1 MIVGLLV
8 IAVAVTLLPLFVKKV
23 GDSLEIFLFAAGVA
37 AVTVTSQWSGALVL
51 DALQAPLKITLAV
64 LVASILFHFIQ
75 EPLERGITSLRTR
88 VGPTVLVVVI
98 VALVGLLSSFLT
110 AIIASLIMV
119 ETVSRLKLDRKAET
133 RIVVLACFSIGLG
146 AALTPFGEPLAAVAV
161 TKLAGE
167 PYHADTWFLLRNLW
181 MYVIPGIALV
191 SAASVF
197 FLRPSSAEEV
207 PVPREE
213 RETFL
218 SAIVRTLKVYIFVVG
233 LILLG
238 AGFTPLIDRYIGSV
252 SFLALFWANI
262 TSAVLDNA
270 TLTAAEIVPSMQM
283 HQIVAALMGL
293 LIAGG
298 MLVPGNIPNIIAAGR
313 LKIDSREWAR
323 VGVPVGMVMMIA
335 MFVVLLVKA

>member
-1 MIVGLLV
+1 MFVGLII
-8 IAVAVTLLPLFVKKV
+8 IAVAVTLLPLFVKKI
-23 GDSLEIFLFAAGVA
+23 GENLEVFLFAAGLA
-37 AVTVTSQWSGALVL
+37 AVTVSSQWSVALVL
-51 DALQAPLKITLAV
+51 EALQSPLKITAAV
-64 LVASILFHFIQ
+64 LVASLLFHFIQ
-75 EPLERGITSLRTR
+75 EPLERGITRLRAR
-88 VGPTVLVVVI
+88 VGPTMLVVAI

-110 AIIASLIMV
+110 AIIASLVMV

-218 SAIVRTLKVYIFVVG
+218 SSIVRTLKVYVFVVG
-233 LILLG
+233 LIFLG

-252 SFLALFWANI
+252 SYLAVFWANI

-313 LKIDSREWAR
+313 LKIDSREWAK
-323 VGVPVGMVMMIA
+323 VGVPIGMVMMVA
-335 MFVVLLVKA
+335 MFVVLLAKG